1 MGEEYPIGPSS
12 IYCGNCGERTEYG
25 FPCGYC
31 QSTAAGP
38 RAEILV
44 PTVARAPRTQAE
56 LEIDIA
62 VLRTRVE
69 RLEEQVTRLTVHSGP
84 IIST

>member
-31 QSTAAGP
+31 QSTAGP

-44 PTVARAPRTQAE
+44 PTVAHTPRTQAE
-56 LEIDIA
+56 LEIEVA
-62 VLRTRVE
+62 VLRERVM
-69 RLEEQVTRLTVHSGP
+69 RLEEQVARLTVHSGP
-84 IIST
+84 IRM